1 MKRFMVASVCIFLA
15 LGLAAPAQAAQ
26 PAKKYYSCTALW
38 KKYPRGIVASKL
50 MADLVVKAGFLR
62 PQVRLVDYFDNFGN
76 KRLTVDLMVCRVPG
90 AVAGAVGAVTPPEVV
105 PSPPTIVS
113 AWANTQGITITALW
127 STPANAG
134 RSVVYDV
141 YLNGTKVNEGLTV
154 TSYEWSNLA
163 PATAYTIGVVARN
176 PAGSSAQATATATT
190 ISQEQA
196 DHPGQVKVVYTGTGV
211 VDVTLESPTGTQQ
224 FDDVTNPSY
233 TFWFSSSKFVYF
245 SVQNQS
251 ASGDVSCS
259 ISSNGR
265 TVSSNTSS
273 GAYVIATCS
282 GRS

>member
-1 MKRFMVASVCIFLA
+1 MVASVCIFLA

-76 KRLTVDLMVCRVPG
+76 KRLTVDLMVCRV
-90 AVAGAVGAVTPPEVV
+90 APPEVV
-105 PSPPTIVS
+105 PSTPAIAS
-113 AWANTQGITITALW
+113 AWASTLELTIKAVW

-134 RSVVYDV
+134 MRVVYDV

>member
-1 MKRFMVASVCIFLA
+1 MKRFMVAALCTFLA
-15 LGLAAPAQAAQ
+15 LGLAAPAQAAW
-26 PAKKYYSCTALW
+26 PSKKYSSCKALW
-38 KKYPRGIVASKL
+38 KKYPRGIVSSNFI
-50 MADLVVKAGFLR
+50 ADLVVKDGFLR
-62 PQVRLVDYFDNFGN
+62 PQVRLVDYLDNFDN
-76 KRLTVDLMVCRVPG
+76 KRLTVDLMGFKIQDLMVCRV
-90 AVAGAVGAVTPPEVV
+90 APPEVV
-105 PSPPTIVS
+105 PSTPAIAS
-113 AWANTQGITITALW
+113 AWASTLELTIKAVW

-134 RSVVYDV
+134 MRVVYDV